1 VPWESRRNGTKYYYK
16 PVRIGGKP
24 RHMYMGRGAAGRYH
38 ECRDRMERRRR
49 ARLQENFRSTLAEL
63 AEGAR
68 GWREC
73 MTLLRPL
80 VAAHMTLAG
89 YYNHRGEWRRR
100 MSDPRQRQHRTPSSA
115 SSRDLY
121 GELQNLTARVDAG
134 EIGAK
139 QELARLL
146 ADHPDVYRKFG
157 DLAEISKVATLNRL
171 TEGDSA
177 LLTAS
182 LWNLDD
188 WRRGQVGNAPT
199 AIEDSLGEL
208 AVSAKL
214 GVLHAEKAVR
224 AYQGTTRISQ
234 MLKALDNAHRRLSE
248 TLMNLHRLQ
257 AARSYVPETRSPE
270 PPADQ
275 PVRRTA

>member
-1 VPWESRRNGTKYYYK
+1 VPWEVRRNGAEYYYK
-16 PVRIGGKP
+16 PLRIDGKP

-38 ECRDRMERRRR
+38 ECRDRMERRSRE
-49 ARLQENFRSTLAEL
+49 RLQASFRNTLAEL

-80 VAAHMTLAG
+80 MAAHMTLAG
-89 YYNHRGEWRRR
+89 FYNHRGEWRKR
-100 MSDPRQRQHRTPSSA
+100 MSDPRQRQHRTPPSA
-115 SSRDLY
+115 PPCDLY
-121 GELQNLTARVDAG
+121 GELKTLTARVDAG

-139 QELARLL
+139 QELSRFL

-188 WRRGQVGNAPT
+188 WRRGHVGNAPT

-214 GVLHAEKAVR
+214 AVIGAEKAVR
-224 AYQGTTRISQ
+224 AYQGTPRVSQ
-234 MLKALDNAHRRLSE
+234 MLKALDNAQRRLSE

-257 AARSYVPETRSPE
+257 AARGYVPETRSPE